1 MELKQVEVVTMAV
14 FWSRPDCPREKRSQP
29 LGLEELVMI
38 GPIRMYDKCRVL
50 AVFVQATVVIPEEE
64 DECWPWPSRYT
75 KFSSLKFLVK
85 ILAIWPPRLGD
96 MDFKSEYPG
105 NGLDMFSIA
114 YIVVIKCLSGR
125 K

>member
-1 MELKQVEVVTMAV
+1 M
-14 FWSRPDCPREKRSQP
+14 
-29 LGLEELVMI
+29 LV
-38 GPIRMYDKCRVL
+38 
-50 AVFVQATVVIPEEE
+50 PEEE

-85 ILAIWPPRLGD
+85 ILAIWPARLSD
-96 MDFKSEYPG
+96 MDYKPELPG

-114 YIVVIKCLSGR
+114 YMVVIESLSGR

>member
-1 MELKQVEVVTMAV
+1 M
-14 FWSRPDCPREKRSQP
+14 
-29 LGLEELVMI
+29 
-38 GPIRMYDKCRVL
+38 
-50 AVFVQATVVIPEEE
+50 VIPEEE

-85 ILAIWPPRLGD
+85 ILAIWTARLGD

-105 NGLDMFSIA
+105 NVLGMFSIA
-114 YIVVIKCLSGR
+114 YKVVIESLSGR

>member
-1 MELKQVEVVTMAV
+1 
-14 FWSRPDCPREKRSQP
+14 
-29 LGLEELVMI
+29 MI
-38 GPIRMYDKCRVL
+38 GPTRMYDECGVL
-50 AVFVQATVVIPEEE
+50 VVIVQATVVIPEEE